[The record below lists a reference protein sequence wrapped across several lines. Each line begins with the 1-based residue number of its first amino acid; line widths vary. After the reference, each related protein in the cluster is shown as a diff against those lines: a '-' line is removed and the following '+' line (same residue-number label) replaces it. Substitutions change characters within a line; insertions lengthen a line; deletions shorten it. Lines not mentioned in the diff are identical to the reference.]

1 MGLGQSSVLTEFY
14 YLFGIDIIRSHEIAA
29 GNAIK
34 GRNFMVSYSC
44 PSYIHVLY
52 FTKKLS

>member
-1 MGLGQSSVLTEFY
+1 MGLGQSSVFTEFY
-14 YLFGIDIIRSHEIAA
+14 YLFGVDITWSHEITS
-29 GNAIK
+29 GNGIK